1 LTKPVKAAELLGA
14 VCGVLHRT
22 TVPAMVEAVESAPAA
37 PIRRARILLAED
49 NIVNQRVALELLTRR
64 GHEVT
69 VTNNGHEALA
79 ALDRETFDIVLM
91 DVQMPEMGGLEAT
104 AAIRSRER
112 KTGGHV
118 RIVAMTAH
126 AMADDRERCVAAGM
140 DGYLSKPID
149 KRMLFA
155 VVEQGSPGS
164 DSAAKPLG
172 PSSVDC
178 AAVMVRLGG
187 DVELFDDVIGIFLE
201 DCPPRVAA
209 VKTAIDERDAIGL
222 RAAAHVLKGVAANL
236 SAAGLFEAAQTLE
249 RLGAESRLEPAEA
262 AWRRLSVEAANVMET
277 LRHLR
282 TAGVVQAIP
291 HENDRDERSATNEG
305 PHRPA
310 PVHV

>member
-1 LTKPVKAAELLGA
+1 
-14 VCGVLHRT
+14 
-22 TVPAMVEAVESAPAA
+22 
-37 PIRRARILLAED
+37 
-49 NIVNQRVALELLTRR
+49 VALELLTRR

-79 ALDRETFDIVLM
+79 ALDRDTFDIVLM

-112 KTGGHV
+112 ETGGHL

-155 VVEQGSPGS
+155 VVEQESPGG
-164 DSAAKPLG
+164 DPGAKPFA
-172 PSSVDC
+172 PSSLDC
-178 AAVMVRLGG
+178 AAVMERLGG
-187 DVELFDDVIGIFLE
+187 DVELFDDVIGLFLE

-209 VKTAIDERDAIGL
+209 VKAAIDARDAIGL

-236 SAAGLFEAAQTLE
+236 SAAALFEAAQTLE

-282 TAGVVQAIP
+282 TTGVVSAIP
-291 HENDRDERSATNEG
+291 HGNDRDERSAANER
-305 PHRPA
+305 PRRPA

>member
-1 LTKPVKAAELLGA
+1 
-14 VCGVLHRT
+14 
-22 TVPAMVEAVESAPAA
+22 
-37 PIRRARILLAED
+37 
-49 NIVNQRVALELLTRR
+49 
-64 GHEVT
+64 
-69 VTNNGHEALA
+69 
-79 ALDRETFDIVLM
+79 
-91 DVQMPEMGGLEAT
+91 
-104 AAIRSRER
+104 
-112 KTGGHV
+112 
-118 RIVAMTAH
+118 MTAH
-126 AMADDRERCVAAGM
+126 AMADDRERCIAAGM

-149 KRMLFA
+149 KRVLFA

-178 AAVMVRLGG
+178 AAVMERLGG
-187 DVELFDDVIGIFLE
+187 DVELFDDVIGLFLE

-209 VKTAIDERDAIGL
+209 VKAAIDERDAIGL

-249 RLGAESRLEPAEA
+249 RLGAESRLERAEA

-282 TAGVVQAIP
+282 TAGIVQAIP
-291 HENDRDERSATNEG
+291 RENDRAERSATNEG
-305 PHRPA
+305 PRRPA